1 VGQFFTMI
9 WSWLLGL
16 FEAVGEFFR
25 GTVED
30 FKESNRY
37 FKIKVWLVAGYA
49 AVGLITAVVFI
60 PPGELNEIGAE
71 VRMSKMEVIGGRYFL
86 VANHSSDTW
95 KHMLLTLN
103 GRYAVRWPRL
113 RPGKKKAYFINRFK
127 DKRDRPPDERVQ
139 ADKLRIDCSEGSFER
154 DYSRRH

>member
-1 VGQFFTMI
+1 MGQFFTMI

-25 GTVED
+25 GTIED

-49 AVGLITAVVFI
+49 AIGLITAVVFI

-71 VRMSKMEVIGGRYFL
+71 VRMSRMEVIGGRYFL
-86 VANHSSDTW
+86 VANHSSNTW
-95 KHMLLTLN
+95 KKIQLTLN
-103 GRYAVRWPRL
+103 GLYTTSWPRL

-127 DKRDRPPDERVQ
+127 DKQGHPPDAGVQ
-139 ADKLRIDCSEGSFER
+139 AQKLRIDCSQGSFER
-154 DYSRRH
+154 DYARHR